1 MSQTLLVVPHFRD
14 TLRFALFLEELMAIL
29 PSHFAVVV
37 SDDGS
42 GPTEVARLCSLLSR
56 KRGALGPNAPTLLD
70 PLLHEANTGKGG
82 AVVRGWQLG
91 KEYSLLAF
99 ADADGAV
106 SASEILRAE
115 QYFRSQRVYD
125 ALLGSRIKMLGRS
138 IRRNPLRHVT
148 GRIFATLVS
157 IVSGLPAYDTQ
168 CGFKI
173 LTRQAFDRIHPYLVS
188 AGFAFDVELC
198 LLLLKT
204 GHSVVE
210 FPLDW
215 SDVPGSKLNL
225 LRDSIRMA
233 VEVFR
238 IRRRVAAF
246 DRPILRDA
254 PSTVD
259 GATRASANR

>member
-14 TLRFALFLEELMAIL
+14 TFRFEPFLEELVAIL

-42 GPTEVARLCSLLSR
+42 GSTEVAGLCSLLLR
-56 KRGALGPNAPTLLD
+56 KRASLGPNAPTLLE
-70 PLLHEANTGKGG
+70 PLLHQGNTGKGA
-82 AVVRGWQLG
+82 AVVRGWQQG

-115 QYFRSQRVYD
+115 QHFRSQRVYD

-138 IRRNPLRHVT
+138 IRRNPLRHVS

-157 IVSGLPAYDTQ
+157 VVSGLPAYDTQ

-173 LTRQAFDRIHPYLVS
+173 LTRQAFERIQPHLVS
-188 AGFAFDVELC
+188 TGFAFDVELC

-225 LRDSIRMA
+225 LRDSIRMTL
-233 VEVFR
+233 EVFR
-238 IRRRVAAF
+238 IRQRVAAL

-254 PSTVD
+254 LTRRG
-259 GATRASANR
+259 GATRPCVNR

>member
-1 MSQTLLVVPHFRD
+1 MSRTLLVIPHFRD
-14 TLRFALFLEELMAIL
+14 TFRFGPFLEDLMAVLPSRFAIL
-29 PSHFAVVV
+29 V

-42 GPTEVARLCSLLSR
+42 GQAEVARLRSLLSG
-56 KRGALGPNAPTLLD
+56 KRVSLGPNAPTLLD
-70 PLLHEANTGKGG
+70 PLLYERNTGKGA

-91 KEYSLLAF
+91 KDYSLLAF

-115 QYFRSQRVYD
+115 QYFRSQRGYD

-138 IRRNPLRHVT
+138 IRRNPLRHVS

-157 IVSGLPAYDTQ
+157 VVSGLPAYDTQ

-173 LTRQAFDRIHPYLVS
+173 LSRQAFERVHPHLVS
-188 AGFAFDVELC
+188 SGFAFDVELC
-198 LLLLKT
+198 LLLLRT

-225 LRDSIRMA
+225 LRDSIRMTM
-233 VEVFR
+233 EVFR
-238 IRRRVAAF
+238 IRRRIAAF
-246 DRPILRDA
+246 DRLISRDA
-254 PSTVD
+254 PSND
-259 GATRASANR
+259 GGATHACAS